1 MTNTETAAAPPVV
14 QVLGLTVSHGD
25 QVVLHDISFDIQ
37 PREVFVI
44 LGASGS
50 GKSSLLRYLI
60 GLQPPAVGHVLIEG
74 RDLYAGTDA
83 EQQQLRRRF
92 GVMFQAGALWSAMSV
107 GENVMLPLQMF
118 TQHGRAERERRAHH
132 KLALVGLGDAFDLM
146 PAELSG
152 GMRKRAALARALS
165 LDPPLLFLDEP
176 GSGLDPLNATK
187 LDALVLQLRNEL
199 ATTVVMVTHDIDS
212 ALGVADRLLF
222 LDETEQ
228 TMTALDTPQALLQHG
243 PQRVLDFLRRG
254 RRDLPLAGAG
264 VYGADGRGAA
274 AGAAAA
280 AAADV
285 DGLPL
290 RPAVA
295 QVGP

>member
-1 MTNTETAAAPPVV
+1 MNSTAAVTPPMV
-14 QVLGLTVSHGD
+14 QVLGLTVTHGE
-25 QVVLHDISFDIQ
+25 QVVLHDISFEIQ
-37 PREVFVI
+37 AREIFVI

-60 GLQPPAVGHVLIEG
+60 GLQPPSVGQVLIEG
-74 RDLYAGTDA
+74 RNLFAGTDA

-118 TQHGRAERERRAHH
+118 TGHRRAECVRRARH
-132 KLALVGLGDAFDLM
+132 KLALVGLDDAFDLM

-152 GMRKRAALARALS
+152 GMRKRAALARALA

-176 GSGLDPLNATK
+176 GSGLDPLNVTK

-254 RRDLPLAGAG
+254 RRDLPLA
-264 VYGADGRGAA
+264 A
-274 AGAAAA
+274 AGADADGDPLAA
-280 AAADV
+280 
-285 DGLPL
+285 L
-290 RPAVA
+290 RPATA
-295 QVGP
+295 QVNA